1 MKINKNIKS
10 IIIGCIIAMGVS
22 YVSADWSGPKIPP
35 PNCITDPTSVN
46 YNEAC
51 NAPIN
56 IGLSSQAK
64 TGDLTLVRSFVGSL
78 KVINDFTFATGT
90 PTAGQVLTAV
100 DGTGKVGWGTVSGN
114 AASSVIAL
122 GLTSISPPTFIPANR
137 CPSAIRIDFSMD
149 AFRGDGPSND
159 SSGKYAYFSI
169 LDNSTVASDGS
180 IVFGSTK
187 GGDAGHYWGYKLS
200 LGKTIYLSSTVNH
213 NISSQT
219 VYNPADSSSRI
230 TISNQKYSITCI

>member
-100 DGTGKVGWGTVSGN
+100 DGTGKVKWANVAAVAGGGVAGGPVNVTQYSFLDLESSVAAKTRVRFTDVGRSWIPIANHSYCALNYMGQWGTQDRELVMIVRYFPSRNIWGAYASGRN
-114 AASSVIAL
+114 YNTGVQTDAVIAC
-122 GLTSISPPTFIPANR
+122 F
-137 CPSAIRIDFSMD
+137 
-149 AFRGDGPSND
+149 
-159 SSGKYAYFSI
+159 
-169 LDNSTVASDGS
+169 
-180 IVFGSTK
+180 
-187 GGDAGHYWGYKLS
+187 
-200 LGKTIYLSSTVNH
+200 
-213 NISSQT
+213 
-219 VYNPADSSSRI
+219 
-230 TISNQKYSITCI
+230 